1 LLASDIYTDKR
12 KISNE
17 MKKAYT
23 FRIFP
28 DKNQEVK
35 LNRTLNTCMR
45 LYNDALEERRK
56 QAEHNKLKREFQV
69 FPWGTPEWISYE
81 DQAIELAATKTP
93 EQKQAHSQVLQNV
106 LKRLDRSFENLFKGF
121 GYPRFKGRN
130 RYCTFTYPQ
139 SGFEIKDGKLNL
151 SKIGSMR
158 IFQHRKIEGAV
169 KTCTIKKDVDQWLVI
184 FTVEI
189 DHEIE
194 KILVST
200 KIGIDVGLSSLL
212 TLSTGEK
219 ISPPEYLRKSEKKL
233 NKEQIRL
240 SRKKKGSANRK
251 KQVIDVA
258 RVHRKIRNQR
268 KDFAHKTSRRLVNN
282 YDLIAFE
289 NLNIRGMVH
298 NHHLAKSISD
308 AGWYQLQ
315 TFTAYKAEYAGKC
328 VKFCIANGTSQTCNV
343 CGNIEKLTLK
353 DRVFLCSVCGNIED
367 RDVNASINIE
377 NRCTDGLSG
386 IEACKSGLSIDM
398 MKQEAPAL

>member
-1 LLASDIYTDKR
+1 
-12 KISNE
+12 

-35 LNRTLNTCMR
+35 LNRTLNTCR
-45 LYNDALEERRK
+45 HLYNNALEERRK
-56 QAEHNKLKREFQV
+56 QAELNKLKREFQI
-69 FPWGTPEWISYE
+69 FPWGMPEWISYE
-81 DQAIELAATKTP
+81 DQANELAATKTP
-93 EQKQAHSQVLQNV
+93 EQKEVHSQVLQNV

-130 RYCTFTYPQ
+130 RYSTFTYPQ

-151 SKIGSMR
+151 SKIGNMR
-158 IFQHRKIEGAV
+158 IFQHREIEGAV
-169 KTCTIKKDVDQWLVI
+169 KTCTIKKDVDQWYAV

-189 DHEIE
+189 DHKIE
-194 KILVST
+194 KIPVST

-233 NKEQIRL
+233 
-240 SRKKKGSANRK
+240 
-251 KQVIDVA
+251 
-258 RVHRKIRNQR
+258 HRKIRNQR

-282 YDLIAFE
+282 HDLIAFE

-315 TFTAYKAEYAGKC
+315 KFTAYKAEYAGKC

-343 CGNIEKLTLK
+343 CGNPEKLTLK
-353 DRVFLCSVCGNIED
+353 DRVFRCSVCGNIED

-398 MKQEAPAL
+398 MKQEASAL